1 MFVVFLLTPL
11 REGRPRPS
19 TRGFHGFSDF
29 YSRPC
34 GRGDRSA
41 TYSARRAALF
51 LLTPL
56 REGRRSDSIHNV
68 IVRVPFLLTPLRE
81 GRPEKLVRLVRSCVS
96 FLLTPLREGR
106 RFAAADPNGAGGI
119 STHAPAGGATQSR
132 LPSPCWCRYFY
143 SRPCGRG
150 DESAAPAQR
159 LDKNFYSR
167 PCGRG
172 DLADEA
178 ITMIERLF
186 LLTPL
191 REGRQTAQFAI

>member
-106 RFAAADPNGAGGI
+106 LKPVFADG
-119 STHAPAGGATQSR
+119 
-132 LPSPCWCRYFY
+132 
-143 SRPCGRG
+143 
-150 DESAAPAQR
+150 
-159 LDKNFYSR
+159 
-167 PCGRG
+167 
-172 DLADEA
+172 
-178 ITMIERLF
+178 
-186 LLTPL
+186 TP
-191 REGRQTAQFAI
+191 